1 MKKQIEEFNKL
12 ASQHK
17 NLASYIIG
25 GILALTVAFGL
36 GRITAPIDR
45 KAICQKYTDD
55 ILELEE
61 QLKACRRSKVVDC
74 DERIQ
79 QCHKEE
85 SAACDAKLEAFRR
98 NCETLACQE

>member
-1 MKKQIEEFNKL
+1 M
-12 ASQHK
+12 
-17 NLASYIIG
+17 
-25 GILALTVAFGL
+25 AFGL

>member
-12 ASQHK
+12 ASQNK
-17 NLASYIIG
+17 NLAAYVIG

-36 GRITAPIDR
+36 GRLTTPIDR
-45 KAICQKYTDD
+45 KVICQKYIDD
-55 ILELEE
+55 IGKLEE
-61 QLKACRRSKVVDC
+61 QLATCRRSKVVDC

-85 SAACDAKLEAFRR
+85 SAACDAKLEAFRT